1 MSNKFSDSTN
11 VENNSNDACR
21 RSLKIVVVGDKK
33 VGKTCLLLRY
43 ATNTFPGDGDYVPVV
58 LDDQF
63 VIHTLDPVTG
73 EHVKLVRL
81 VDTTVRDH
89 NYGSSLRPLC
99 YPQTDVF
106 IICFSLIDDTSR
118 ENVRAKWVPELRR
131 YCPDVPTIVVGT
143 KHDLK
148 EDTGTVGSG
157 AWAREL
163 GATSYHEVSSAT
175 GYCVFEVFDEAVR
188 AALGLRSLQELHIL
202 AKKRKKKNKCV
213 LV

>member
-43 ATNTFPGDGDYVPVV
+43 VTNTFPGDGDYVPVV

-63 VIHTLDPVTG
+63 VIHTLDPETG
-73 EHVKLVRL
+73 EHVKL

-99 YPQTDVF
+99 YPKTDVF
-106 IICFSLIDDTSR
+106 IICFSLVNDTSR
-118 ENVRAKWVPELRR
+118 ENVHAKWVPELRR

-143 KHDLK
+143 KHDLEK
-148 EDTGTVGSG
+148 DTGTVGSG

-163 GATSYHEVSSAT
+163 GAASYHECSSAT
-175 GYCVFEVFDEAVR
+175 GYCVSEVFDEAVR
-188 AALGLRSLQELHIL
+188 AALRHVP
-202 AKKRKKKNKCV
+202 AKKKKKC
-213 LV
+213 LLI

>member
-43 ATNTFPGDGDYVPVV
+43 ATNTFPGDGDYVPVG
-58 LDDQF
+58 LDDQS
-63 VIHTLDPVTG
+63 VTHTVDG
-73 EHVKLVRL
+73 ETISLTL

-106 IICFSLIDDTSR
+106 IICFCLIDDTSR
-118 ENVRAKWVPELRR
+118 ENVHEKWVPELRR

-188 AALGLRSLQELHIL
+188 AALRHVP
-202 AKKRKKKNKCV
+202 AKKKKKC
-213 LV
+213 LLI

>member
-43 ATNTFPGDGDYVPVV
+43 VTNTFPGDGDYVPVV

-63 VIHTLDPVTG
+63 VIHTLDPETG
-73 EHVKLVRL
+73 EHVKL

-99 YPQTDVF
+99 YPKTDVF
-106 IICFSLIDDTSR
+106 IICFSLVNDTSR
-118 ENVRAKWVPELRR
+118 ENVHAKWVPELRR

-143 KHDLK
+143 KHDLE

-163 GATSYHEVSSAT
+163 GAASYHECSSAT
-175 GYCVFEVFDEAVR
+175 GYCVSEVFDEAVR
-188 AALGLRSLQELHIL
+188 AALRHVP
-202 AKKRKKKNKCV
+202 AKKKKKC
-213 LV
+213 LLI

>member
-43 ATNTFPGDGDYVPVV
+43 VTNTFPGDGDYVPVV

-63 VIHTLDPVTG
+63 VIHTLDPETG
-73 EHVKLVRL
+73 EHVKL

-99 YPQTDVF
+99 YPKTDVF
-106 IICFSLIDDTSR
+106 IICFSLVNDTSR
-118 ENVRAKWVPELRR
+118 ENVHAKWVPELQR

-143 KHDLK
+143 KHDLE

-163 GATSYHEVSSAT
+163 GAASYHECSSAT
-175 GYCVFEVFDEAVR
+175 GYCVSEVFDEAVR
-188 AALGLRSLQELHIL
+188 AALRHVP
-202 AKKRKKKNKCV
+202 AKKKKKC
-213 LV
+213 LLI

>member
-58 LDDQF
+58 LDDQS
-63 VIHTLDPVTG
+63 VTHTVDG
-73 EHVKLVRL
+73 ETISLTL

-89 NYGSSLRPLC
+89 NYGSSLRRLC

-106 IICFSLIDDTSR
+106 IICFSLVNDSSR
-118 ENVRAKWVPELRR
+118 ENVCAKWVPELRR

-175 GYCVFEVFDEAVR
+175 GYCVFEVFDEAAR

>member
-1 MSNKFSDSTN
+1 MQIMSNIFSDSTN
-11 VENNSNDACR
+11 VENNSNDAR
-21 RSLKIVVVGDKK
+21 RSLKLVVVGDKK

-43 ATNTFPGDGDYVPVV
+43 VTNTFPGEEDYVPVV
-58 LDDQF
+58 LDDQSI
-63 VIHTLDPVTG
+63 IHTVDG
-73 EHVKLVRL
+73 ETISLTL

-106 IICFSLIDDTSR
+106 IICFSLVNDTSR
-118 ENVRAKWVPELRR
+118 ENVHAKWVPELRR

-143 KHDLK
+143 KHDLE

-163 GATSYHEVSSAT
+163 GAASYHECSSAT
-175 GYCVFEVFDEAVR
+175 GYCVSLVFDEAVR
-188 AALGLRSLQELHIL
+188 AALRHVP
-202 AKKRKKKNKCV
+202 AKKKKKC
-213 LV
+213 LLI

>member
-1 MSNKFSDSTN
+1 MQIMSNIFSDSTN
-11 VENNSNDACR
+11 VENNSNDAG
-21 RSLKIVVVGDKK
+21 RSLKLVVVGDKK

-43 ATNTFPGDGDYVPVV
+43 VTNTFPGEEDYVPVV
-58 LDDQF
+58 LDDQSI
-63 VIHTLDPVTG
+63 IHTVDG
-73 EHVKLVRL
+73 ETITLTL

-106 IICFSLIDDTSR
+106 IICFSLVDDTSR
-118 ENVRAKWVPELRR
+118 ENVGAKWIPELQR

-148 EDTGTVGSG
+148 ENNELDFIGAHPVGRG

-163 GATSYHEVSSAT
+163 GAASYHEVSSAT
-175 GYCVFEVFDEAVR
+175 GYCVSLVFDEAVR
-188 AALGLRSLQELHIL
+188 AALRHVP
-202 AKKRKKKNKCV
+202 AKKNKKCV

>member
-43 ATNTFPGDGDYVPVV
+43 VTNTFPGDGDYVPVV

-63 VIHTLDPVTG
+63 VIHTLDPETG
-73 EHVKLVRL
+73 EHVKL

-99 YPQTDVF
+99 YPKTDVF
-106 IICFSLIDDTSR
+106 IICFSLVNDTSR
-118 ENVRAKWVPELRR
+118 ENVHAKWVPELRR

-163 GATSYHEVSSAT
+163 GATSYHECSSAT
-175 GYCVFEVFDEAVR
+175 GYCVSEVFDEAVR
-188 AALGLRSLQELHIL
+188 AALRHVP
-202 AKKRKKKNKCV
+202 AKKKKKC
-213 LV
+213 LLI

>member
-43 ATNTFPGDGDYVPVV
+43 VTNTFPGDGDYVPVV

-63 VIHTLDPVTG
+63 VIHTLDPETG
-73 EHVKLVRL
+73 EHVKL

-118 ENVRAKWVPELRR
+118 ENVHAKWVPELRR

-143 KHDLK
+143 KHDLE

-163 GATSYHEVSSAT
+163 GAASYHECSSAT
-175 GYCVFEVFDEAVR
+175 GYCVSEVFDEAVR
-188 AALGLRSLQELHIL
+188 AALRHVP
-202 AKKRKKKNKCV
+202 AKKKKKC
-213 LV
+213 LLI